1 MSDAQESGKLVTS
14 LRELQQD
21 IPPERDLWA
30 SIEASIKEDVARR
43 SRSRLPR
50 HSWLLPM
57 GVAAATSFLAIG
69 LWLGRASVDSPPMVA
84 QQQPAQHVEGSVVTA
99 VLAVD
104 ADYSALRSRLE
115 GRAIAGLANLSDTER
130 QQVAA
135 SLATIQQA
143 VKELETALGKDPSNA
158 LLQVL
163 LVQSCQEEMRV
174 LTTLERMADPVEETS
189 L

>member
-1 MSDAQESGKLVTS
+1 MSEADESKKLVTS

-21 IPPERDLWA
+21 IAPQRDLWA
-30 SIEASIKEDVARR
+30 SIEGSIRQDVAQR
-43 SRSRLPR
+43 SRSRQAR
-50 HSWLLPM
+50 SSWLLPF
-57 GVAAATSFLAIG
+57 GLAAATSFLAIG
-69 LWLGRASVDSPPMVA
+69 LWIGRTSVEMPPMVA
-84 QQQPAQHVEGSVVTA
+84 ERAVEATVVPS

-104 ADYSALRSRLE
+104 ADYSALRTRLE
-115 GRAIAGLANLSDTER
+115 GRAIAGLANLSDQER
-130 QQVAA
+130 EQVAA

-143 VKELETALGKDPSNA
+143 VKELEMALGKDPSNA

-174 LTTLERMADPVEETS
+174 LTTLERMADPVLETS